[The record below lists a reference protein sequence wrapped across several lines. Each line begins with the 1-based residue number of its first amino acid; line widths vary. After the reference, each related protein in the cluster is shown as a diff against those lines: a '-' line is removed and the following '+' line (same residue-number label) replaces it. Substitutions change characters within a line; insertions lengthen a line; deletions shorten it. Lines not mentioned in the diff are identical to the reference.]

1 MVFTE
6 EEAFKKTQIMAV
18 CEMCDCKIP
27 DAKSCYCN
35 PVLITFMCVDCF
47 SSVPTIKEME
57 TLIDKIK
64 QRQKEWTIKKETY
77 VSFLSMTGEG
87 VSPLKPPQER
97 EGVSPLK
104 PQQEME
110 DTTPPTPTPQILDG
124 EEKNPFTLH
133 I

>member
-87 VSPLKPPQER
+87 VSPP
-97 EGVSPLK
+97 K
-104 PQQEME
+104 PQQGGDTPLPPQRE

-124 EEKNPFTLH
+124 EEKHPFTLH